1 MPSQQ
6 TLFQIILAVSTVLFA
21 YSFYQRLN
29 LISLGAA
36 EDRSGRMRERL
47 AAVISGVLGQR
58 KVLNRPYGINHMVI
72 FWSFLLLMLANLEFL
87 VNGAFPQ
94 FGLHQLPEA
103 LHNPLRFLFDMISLV
118 VLLAL
123 VIAAVRR
130 TIAPPFEGARS
141 VEAYGIL
148 GMIALLMLS
157 YFAVHGMRQLLGLE
171 SADNWTPVSS
181 AVGSLLAAWRPGHE
195 QQIMGISWWI
205 HAATLL
211 LFLNYLPRSKHM
223 HILTAIPNCYLQG
236 LEQPVKLPREQFGKG
251 VSLGAATVT
260 DLTWKDLLDS
270 LTCAECGRCEQ
281 VCPAATT
288 GKSLSPRKLIHD
300 LKQNLLAQAGQIK
313 AGVQRLSPL
322 VGNETSQINAAAV
335 WDCTTCGACM
345 AICPVFIEQMPKLV
359 KLRRHL
365 VQMKAEFPD
374 ELLNLFEN
382 IEGRSNPWGIAPSER
397 TKWFTG
403 LDVKPF
409 EADKTEYLFYVG
421 CAGSFDSRQKQV
433 SVAMTKVLDAAG
445 VSWGVLGKDE
455 PCCGDSLRRL
465 GNEFVFDRVAQDNV
479 RMFKERGV
487 TKIITS
493 CPHCFTTLKNDYR
506 QFGAELEVLHHSELI
521 DRLIAQGSLK
531 LNGGATPGRVTLHD
545 SCYLGRHNGIY
556 QQPRNVVKAAA
567 GSAPVEMVRSLDE
580 SFCCGAGGGRMWMEE
595 HDGSRINLNR
605 IDEALRTGAETL
617 CVACPYCM
625 TMFEDGLKDKQVE
638 TTKVVDLAEL
648 VAARLQ

>member
-1 MPSQQ
+1 
-6 TLFQIILAVSTVLFA
+6 
-21 YSFYQRLN
+21 
-29 LISLGAA
+29 
-36 EDRSGRMRERL
+36 
-47 AAVISGVLGQR
+47 
-58 KVLNRPYGINHMVI
+58 
-72 FWSFLLLMLANLEFL
+72 
-87 VNGAFPQ
+87 
-94 FGLHQLPEA
+94 
-103 LHNPLRFLFDMISLV
+103 MISLV

-123 VIAAVRR
+123 LIAAARR

-141 VEAYGIL
+141 GEAYAIL
-148 GMIALLMLS
+148 VMIALLMLS
-157 YFAVHGMRQLLGLE
+157 YFAVHGMRQLLGQE
-171 SADNWTPVSS
+171 SVGNWTPVSS
-181 AVGSLLAAWRPGHE
+181 AVGRLLATWMPGKE
-195 QQIMGISWWI
+195 QLLMDLSWWL

-211 LFLNYLPRSKHM
+211 LFMNYLPRSKHM
-223 HILTAIPNCYLQG
+223 HILTAIPNCYLQE
-236 LEQPVKLPREQFGKG
+236 LDQPSLLPREQFAKG
-251 VSLGAATVT
+251 VSLGAGQVT

-288 GKSLSPRKLIHD
+288 GKSLSPRRLIHD
-300 LKQNLLAQAGQIK
+300 IKENLLAHSSQLK
-313 AGVQRLSPL
+313 AGVRQLPGL
-322 VGNETSQINAAAV
+322 VGDADNQISTAAV

-345 AICPVFIEQMPKLV
+345 AICPVFIEQMPKLI

-365 VQMKAEFPD
+365 VQMKAAFPE

-382 IEGRSNPWGIAPSER
+382 MEGRSNPWGIAPSER
-397 TKWFTG
+397 TKWSTG
-403 LDVKPF
+403 LDLKPF
-409 EADKTEYLFYVG
+409 EAGKTEYLFYVG

-433 SVAMTKVLDAAG
+433 SQALTRVLDAAG

-465 GNEFVFDRVAQDNV
+465 GNEFVFDRMAQDNA
-479 RMFKERGV
+479 RLFRERGV

-493 CPHCFTTLKNDYR
+493 CPHCFTTLKNDYL

-521 DRLIAQGSLK
+521 DRLIAQGRLK
-531 LNGGATPGRVTLHD
+531 LEGGATPGKVTLHD

-567 GSAPVEMVRSLDE
+567 GSAPVEMVRSRDE

-605 IDEALRTGAETL
+605 IEEALKTGAETL
-617 CVACPYCM
+617 CVVCPYCM

-638 TTKVVDLAEL
+638 TTKVVDIAEL
-648 VAARLQ
+648 VAAKL